1 MLAEKETVVLSVQPK
16 EDIAGALRSVVYKC
30 PPFPFVSVPPSDNLE
45 GG

>member
-16 EDIAGALRSVVYKC
+16 EAGALRSVVYEC